1 MSDGSGKG
9 EEEMYKE
16 FKGSNKKKIVSRFT
30 KKNRLIM
37 EFQLEDE
44 ANKETVEKEIKK
56 MIRNLNHLLPD
67 GISYVITF

>member
-1 MSDGSGKG
+1 
-9 EEEMYKE
+9 MYKE